1 MERAALNLQQIA
13 VQHSLNII
21 HLRQFI
27 SNYLIS

>member
-27 SNYLIS
+27 NNY